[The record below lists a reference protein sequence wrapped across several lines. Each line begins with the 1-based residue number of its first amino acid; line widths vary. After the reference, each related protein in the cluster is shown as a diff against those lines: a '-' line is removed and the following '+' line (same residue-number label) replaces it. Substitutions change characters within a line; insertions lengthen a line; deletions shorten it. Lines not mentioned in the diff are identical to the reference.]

1 MIDVRM
7 LTKRYG
13 STLAVAG
20 LTFSVPEARVTGFL
34 GPNGAG
40 KSTVMRV
47 LLGLDAP
54 TSGQALV
61 LGRSYATMP
70 RPMREVGALLDA
82 NAVHPGR
89 TAWHHVWSIAQ
100 TNQIARSRAR
110 AVMEQVGLTR
120 VASKRVGGFS
130 LGMRQ
135 RLGIAVALLGDPK
148 VLLLDEPANGL
159 DPEGMVWFRG
169 LMRSLAAE
177 GRTVL
182 VSSHLM
188 SEMEQTADHLIVI
201 GGGRLLADTALAE
214 LTALGTSLED
224 AYLRLTQHSVRFE
237 SGGRQVAVPPAG
249 RSRDRRHRIR
259 MDQAAVLAVHLC
271 QHGARLGAGAGRC
284 DLLGQRT
291 GARVGVDVGCA
302 TR

>member
-1 MIDVRM
+1 MIEVQT
-7 LTKRYG
+7 LTKRYR
-13 STLAVAG
+13 STEAVTR

-54 TSGQALV
+54 TSGRALIM
-61 LGRSYATMP
+61 GQSYATMA
-70 RPMREVGALLDA
+70 RPIHEVGALLDA

-89 TAWHHVWSIAQ
+89 TAWQHVWSIAQ
-100 TNQIARSRAR
+100 TNRIARTRAL
-110 AVMEQVGLTR
+110 AVLDQVGLSR
-120 VASKRVGGFS
+120 VASHRLGGFS

-159 DPEGMVWFRG
+159 DPEGMLWFRG
-169 LMRSLAAE
+169 LVRGLAAQ

-188 SEMEQTADHLIVI
+188 SEMERTADHLIVI
-201 GGGRLLADTALAE
+201 GHGRLLADTAMTA

-249 RSRDRRHRIR
+249 EES
-259 MDQAAVLAVHLC
+259 
-271 QHGARLGAGAGRC
+271 
-284 DLLGQRT
+284 
-291 GARVGVDVGCA
+291 
-302 TR
+302 